1 MSQDK
6 AVVEILCQWAVS
18 GMRYG
23 EHRAMAVA
31 KLLEKRQAEVTSG
44 TGNGESDTGDDK
56 DSVASVPTGL
66 PIFQSLLMRFLDFD
80 APVLGKLRLIFVLRN
95 KYFFSVIYDRKV
107 TLLIS
112 GMDNF

>member
-44 TGNGESDTGDDK
+44 AGNGESETGDDK
-56 DSVASVPTGL
+56 DSAASVPSGL
-66 PIFQSLLMRFLDFD
+66 PIFQALLMRFLDFD
-80 APVLGKLRLIFVLRN
+80 APVLGNPKPVVLFIK
-95 KYFFSVIYDRKV
+95 KY
-107 TLLIS
+107 
-112 GMDNF
+112 M